1 MNRIL
6 SAVALAAALALPAGA
21 QAALPMAVDGQPLPS
36 LAPMLERVTPAVV
49 NISAQGEGGQARAP
63 GRQSIGSGVIV
74 DASQGN
80 ILTNHHVVRAPPEL
94 PGLMEA
100 SVWMK
105 FW

>member
-21 QAALPMAVDGQPLPS
+21 LAALPMAVDGQPLPS

-63 GRQSIGSGVIV
+63 GAR
-74 DASQGN
+74 ASA
-80 ILTNHHVVRAPPEL
+80 RA
-94 PGLMEA
+94 
-100 SVWMK
+100 
-105 FW
+105 